1 MRASLEAARRRSA
14 ALAPQP
20 SKERVMRDRP
30 TGGQSQAGEAIAP
43 SKCPACRSSDITTTS
58 KIVTAQAYWR
68 CVACGEVWNVRRR
81 GATRQFDP
89 FRR

>member
-1 MRASLEAARRRSA
+1 
-14 ALAPQP
+14 
-20 SKERVMRDRP
+20 MRDRP
-30 TGGQSQAGEAIAP
+30 TGGQSQAVEVIAP
-43 SKCPACRSSDITTTS
+43 SACPACRSSDIKTTS

-81 GATRQFDP
+81 GATRQSAFDP